1 MAVQG
6 IKHIRYKTSRRIKG
20 CFLGYGTGPLSFTI
34 AIFYVSQSSDAFRE
48 LLHCLSFLL
57 EDLAGDTML
66 SFAEVYIVATD

>member
-1 MAVQG
+1 MFSWLWDRTVVLYHS
-6 IKHIRYKTSRRIKG
+6 I
-20 CFLGYGTGPLSFTI
+20 F
-34 AIFYVSQSSDAFRE
+34 FYVSQSRDAFRE